1 MSSSDE
7 SLSNAPWLFGAA
19 GGLAFFPGGG
29 GGAKSSCDADI
40 VLADR
45 VYHSKKKTFVSNL
58 RINTRAGGKGV
69 VDDDRPGG
77 QGDEAR
83 MSSSAR
89 HILPPPPYYYLLKKT
104 TQ

>member
-29 GGAKSSCDADI
+29 GAKSSCDADI
-40 VLADR
+40 VLAAS
-45 VYHSKKKTFVSNL
+45 VSLKKKTFVSNL

-69 VDDDRPGG
+69 VDDDRPET
-77 QGDEAR
+77 GDEGRCHKRKAYLA
-83 MSSSAR
+83 SSS
-89 HILPPPPYYYLLKKT
+89 LLLL
-104 TQ
+104 